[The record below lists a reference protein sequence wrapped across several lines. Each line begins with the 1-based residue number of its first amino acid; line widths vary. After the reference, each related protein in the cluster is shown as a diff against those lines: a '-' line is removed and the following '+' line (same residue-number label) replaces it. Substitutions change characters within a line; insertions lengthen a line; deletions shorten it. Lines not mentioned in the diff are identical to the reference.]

1 MGKLAAHHRCNGRRH
16 LLLILVDSVGGG
28 GGGEDVD
35 RDAGDD
41 VWCGMVETDEGS
53 DDVDVDGEE
62 KEEEEEEEE
71 IRSPRSNTAI
81 RIFRGTFDTF
91 PPMLVD
97 ALDDDDATNNPCS
110 RPMADVPPPT
120 II

>member
-28 GGGEDVD
+28 GDDVD

-53 DDVDVDGEE
+53 DDVDVD
-62 KEEEEEEEE
+62 EEEEEEEEDEEE

-81 RIFRGTFDTF
+81 RIFRGMFDAF
-91 PPMLVD
+91 PPMPVD
-97 ALDDDDATNNPCS
+97 AFDDDDDDATNNPCS